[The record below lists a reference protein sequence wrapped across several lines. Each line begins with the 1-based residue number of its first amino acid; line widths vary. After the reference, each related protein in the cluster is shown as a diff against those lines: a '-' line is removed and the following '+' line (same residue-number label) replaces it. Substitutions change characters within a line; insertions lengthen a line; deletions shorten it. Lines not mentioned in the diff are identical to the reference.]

1 MAESET
7 RVPDDLRYTEQHEWI
22 SLDGDL
28 GTIGLTDYAQSE
40 LGDIVFVELPQ
51 VGDTLEKGQAF
62 GTVEAV
68 KTVEELFSPVSCQVL
83 EVNETLE
90 DSAEQVNGDPY
101 GDGWLIKV
109 RIDDPEEIAD
119 LALFLATEASSAATG
134 TAIDAFGTANPLL
147 QG

>member
-22 SLDGDL
+22 SLDGEL
-28 GTIGLTDYAQSE
+28 GTIGITDYAQSE

-68 KTVEELFSPVSCQVL
+68 KTVEELYSPVSCQIL

-109 RIDDPEEIAD
+109 RLDDPEEIAD
-119 LALFLATEASSAATG
+119 LLGPSEYADFIENA
-134 TAIDAFGTANPLL
+134 
-147 QG
+147 